1 MSRSLRNAL
10 RCFFL
15 LGCVVCF
22 ACDSRQPGSSWVVK
36 PAVPAGTDLEAVFHH
51 NNLGVAHL
59 ERHHYQDAENEFE
72 NVVAAVPA
80 WAEGHV
86 NLGVARLSLHDSAG
100 ALQEFQKALEISP
113 RHPYAHYG
121 AGLVYKQEGNSSQAL
136 EQFKRVLE
144 VDPRDPDTQYNL
156 GLLYAREGKHAE
168 AVAALRK
175 ALEVQPTNISARF
188 RLASSLLAL
197 GQKDEGEKEMARF
210 KELNA
215 TGAGVTMGLQYSEQG
230 KYSFALTD
238 YRPFG
243 IPAAN
248 GKSPDVRF
256 KLVPP
261 RESGVDFVHGGD
273 GKPASL
279 EAGACSYGPGIA
291 AEDEDSD
298 GDVDLFIPG
307 CEAAGSPSP
316 SVLLRNDGS
325 GRFTD
330 ATQAALLGSA
340 RGSAAAF
347 GDYDND
353 SHPDLYV
360 SGTGGGRLYH
370 NQGDGTFRDVT
381 ADAQVAG
388 EGASLGAAW
397 ADADHDGDLDLL
409 VARPGSVSDGKV
421 HPVPLLFFSNDGKGS
436 FREAAASKNA
446 GRPFAALGVSFSDLD
461 DDRDVDFLVLPL
473 TGPVAF
479 FSNDRIGSFTS
490 MPESYA
496 PKAFSKGA
504 GGSLADWDGDGWVD
518 LYLPASGWFQNLE
531 GRGFQSRSEIPP
543 VPGATASVTLDF
555 DNDTHL
561 DLLVAG
567 DRLRLFRNEG
577 AGKFKDVSAETGLA
591 SLDASGARGA
601 VAADLDGDGDADLVV
616 GRNGGAPLVLRNEGG
631 NLNSWLNVK
640 LTGLH
645 SNRQG
650 VGTKVETHAG
660 SRFQRREIRLGGGYL
675 SQEPASLLFGLGRS
689 DQVDFVRLLWP
700 GGVLQSELEVSA
712 RSTLDITELDRKG
725 SSCPL
730 LFAWDGGRNRFI
742 TDFLGTGGLGF
753 LMRPGVYGTPD
764 PDEYIKIEGKQ
775 LAAKGEYYVLQV
787 LENLEEVSYLDQ
799 AQLHVVDHPPEVSV
813 YPNERFGGSGPPPY
827 ELFQVRKPILP
838 LRATDDSGMDVAGT
852 LTAIDRSYPDRFK
865 VEERLPGYAET
876 HTLTLDFGS
885 ALKGKENLVLFLY
898 GWVDYGYSSTN
909 LAAFQAGVL
918 PMSPKLETVGEG
930 GEWESLEAD
939 MGYPAGLPRMMTV
952 DLRRHGP
959 FSDSRF
965 RITTNLR
972 VYWDQIYLAEVD
984 KDSNAKITKLPVSY
998 ADLHA
1003 RGYPREHSPDGKKPL
1018 IYDYGIMD
1026 RTFPFRNLSG
1036 AYTRFG
1042 EVTELLSAV
1051 DDRFVIFGRGEE
1063 VTLKFKATGL
1073 PHLPKGWKRD
1083 FLFVSNGY
1091 CKDMDP
1097 NTAFP
1102 DTVEPLPFHGMSAY
1116 PYPEGENYPDDA
1128 AHQAYRKT
1136 YNTRQ
1141 VSGRP

>member
-1 MSRSLRNAL
+1 MLKTRLVLSGAL
-10 RCFFL
+10 FL
-15 LGCVVCF
+15 ACMQLGCGG
-22 ACDSRQPGSSWVVK
+22 AKESSSWMVK
-36 PAVPAGTDLEAVFHH
+36 PVVPPGTDLEAVFHH

-59 ERHHYQDAENEFE
+59 ERHHYQDAAKEFE
-72 NVVAAVPA
+72 KGVASLPL

-86 NLGVARLSLHDSAG
+86 NLGVARLSLHDSPG

-121 AGLVYKQEGNSSQAL
+121 AGLVYKLEGDSAQAL
-136 EQFKRVLE
+136 QQFNKVLE
-144 VDPRDPDTQYNL
+144 VDPTDPDTQYNL
-156 GLLYAREGKHAE
+156 GLLYAREGKNAE

-175 ALEVQPTNISARF
+175 ALQVQPANVSARF

-197 GQKDEGEKEMARF
+197 GKKEEGEREMARF
-210 KELNA
+210 KEMNA

-230 KYSFALTD
+230 KYSFALAD
-238 YRPFG
+238 YRAFG
-243 IPAAN
+243 VVAAS
-248 GKSPDVRF
+248 GKSPAVRF
-256 KLVPP
+256 TSVPA
-261 RESGVDFVHGGD
+261 RESGVAFIHGGD
-273 GKPASL
+273 GKAASL
-279 EAGACSYGPGIA
+279 QAGACSFGPGIA

-307 CEAAGSPSP
+307 CDGVGSGSP
-316 SVLLRNDGS
+316 SVLLRNDGT
-325 GRFTD
+325 GRFSD
-330 ATQAALLGSA
+330 ATRAALLEGA

-360 SGTGGGRLYH
+360 SGAGGGRLYH
-370 NQGDGTFRDVT
+370 NQGDGTYRDVT
-381 ADAQVAG
+381 ADSGVAG

-409 VARPGSVSDGKV
+409 VARPGSASQGSVR
-421 HPVPLLFFSNDGKGS
+421 PVPLLFFSNDGNGK
-436 FREAAASKNA
+436 FHEASASKNVR
-446 GRPFAALGVSFSDLD
+446 RPFSALGATFADLD
-461 DDRDVDFLVLPL
+461 DDRDIDFVVLPL
-473 TGPVAF
+473 QGPLAF
-479 FSNDRIGSFTS
+479 FSNDRIGPFTS
-490 MPESYA
+490 MPASYA
-496 PKAFSKGA
+496 PKASSSGA
-504 GGSLADWDGDGWVD
+504 GATLADLDGDGWVD
-518 LYLPASGWFQNLE
+518 LYLPATGWFRNRE
-531 GRGFQSRSEIPP
+531 GRGFEGRSEVPP
-543 VPGATASVTLDF
+543 VAGAPGSTALDF
-555 DNDTHL
+555 DNDGDL

-567 DRLRLFRNEG
+567 DRLHLFRNNRG
-577 AGKFKDVSAETGLA
+577 GKFSDVTAEAGME
-591 SLDASGARGA
+591 SIDASGSRGA
-601 VAADLDGDGDADLVV
+601 VAADLDGDGDPDVVV
-616 GRNGGAPLVLRNEGG
+616 GRNGAAPLLLRNEGG
-631 NLNSWLNVK
+631 NVNSWLNVK

-660 SRFQRREIRLGGGYL
+660 SRFQRREVRLGGGYL
-675 SQEPASLLFGLGRS
+675 SQEPASLLFGLGGN

-700 GGVLQSELEVSA
+700 GGVLQSELEVGA
-712 RSTLDITELDRKG
+712 RSSVDITELDRKG

-753 LMRPGVYGTPD
+753 LMRPGVYGAPD
-764 PDEYIKIEGKQ
+764 PDEYIKIEAKQ
-775 LAAKGEYYVLQV
+775 LAPKAEYYVVQV

-799 AQLHVVDHPPEVSV
+799 AQLHVVDHPAEVSV

-838 LRATDDSGMDVAGT
+838 VRATDDSGMDVVST
-852 LTAIDRSYPDRFK
+852 VTAIDRTYPDRFK

-885 ALKGKENLVLFLY
+885 ALKGKSNLVLFLY

-909 LAAFQAGVL
+909 LAAFQAGTL
-918 PMSPKLETVGEG
+918 PISPKLETVGEG
-930 GEWESLEAD
+930 GEWETLEED

-952 DLRRHGP
+952 DLRGHGP
-959 FSDSRF
+959 FTDSRF

-972 VYWDQIYLAEVD
+972 VYWDQIFLAEVD
-984 KDSNAKITKLPVSY
+984 KDSDAKITKLPVSY

-1026 RTFPFRNLSG
+1026 RTFPFRNLAG

-1042 EVTELLSAV
+1042 GVTELLSAV
-1051 DDRFVIFGRGEE
+1051 DDQFVIFGRGEE

-1116 PYPEGENYPDDA
+1116 PYPEGEHYPDDS

-1141 VSGRP
+1141 VGGRP